1 MGSENMLAAYKKI
14 KSGEKITKQMPA
26 QASGGDEYITG
37 SVEFLDEQAFGK
49 YVPQE
54 NDADEKTW
62 SPESELASLD
72 SELTSK
78 QFEASNL
85 PDYIK
90 ESIRKNPLIDTSAAK
105 AALQEVDDK
114 LVSRMGGFEASK
126 KILETLDANDRK
138 GRSRTAMP
146 AMDETQYTEHVQPAS
161 TVDYSV
167 IKQIVED
174 VVTKKVSA
182 LRKSLLTE
190 GVASG
195 GGPTVSLLRLGDT
208 FTFLDSDDN
217 VYECKM
223 IYKGKRKRK

>member
-1 MGSENMLAAYKKI
+1 MLAAYKKM
-14 KSGEKITKQMPA
+14 KSGGKVAKQKPNTKRGEE
-26 QASGGDEYITG
+26 SYITG
-37 SVEFLDEQAFGK
+37 NVDFLDEQVFGK

-54 NDADEKTW
+54 NEKEEKTW
-62 SPESELASLD
+62 SAESELASLD
-72 SELTSK
+72 GELTNK

-85 PDYIK
+85 PEYIK
-90 ESIRKNPLIDTSAAK
+90 ESIRQNPLIDTSAAK
-105 AALQEVDDK
+105 AVLQEVDDK
-114 LVSRMGGFEASK
+114 LISRMGGFEASK

-138 GRSRTAMP
+138 GRPQRTSP
-146 AMDETQYTEHVQPAS
+146 VQTVEETYATINPSAS
-161 TVDYSV
+161 SVDYSL

-190 GVASG
+190 GVSSG
-195 GGPTVSLLRLGDT
+195 GGSTVSLVRLGDT